1 MSTIA
6 TENFLKDI
14 GYNPNDI
21 AMIQKSVG
29 LNKKARV
36 LVRSLQQNIR
46 VEKDADKRLVFETL
60 LAMLLMHSVPLTT
73 EILEYG
79 VDPNIANNAPL
90 RYTLHSGN
98 IALARLLLGAGADD
112 LPVLKRAAGVFPWY
126 VDVLKEAKK
135 PDGLHLSV

>member
-1 MSTIA
+1 MSTTA

-29 LNKKARV
+29 LDGQVKV

-46 VEKDADKRLVFETL
+46 LEKDPDKKLVFETL
-60 LAMLLMHSVPLTT
+60 LAMLLMHSAPLTS
-73 EILEYG
+73 EVLGYG

-90 RYTLHSGN
+90 RYALHSGN
-98 IALARLLLGAGADD
+98 IALARLLLGAGADE

-126 VDVLKEAKK
+126 ADVLKEANK
-135 PDGLHLSV
+135 PHGLHLSI